1 MDSLVSKYSRPSY
14 EQNEPFEDQ
23 DELLSSMGDLSLK
36 FAMPPVAQ
44 VGYPAQ
50 SSYF

>member
-1 MDSLVSKYSRPSY
+1 MDFLVSKYSRPAY

-23 DELLSSMGDLSLK
+23 DELLNSMGDLSLK

-44 VGYPAQ
+44 VRTLGVTWLL
-50 SSYF
+50 